1 MKPPNELRKAV
12 TLPATIHFG
21 DGRSPVD
28 CTVIEI
34 SETSALLSVQSADLI
49 PDNFMLTFAH
59 GAKVRRHC
67 IVVSRE
73 PGQISVEM
81 TKGLLAR

>member
-1 MKPPNELRKAV
+1 MKPPNQLRRVV
-12 TLPATIHFG
+12 TLPGTIHFS
-21 DGRSPVD
+21 DGLDPVD

-34 SETSALLSVQSADLI
+34 AERSARLSVPNVDLI
-49 PDNFMLTFAH
+49 PDNFLLTLAS

-67 IVVSRE
+67 TVVSRE
-73 PGQISVEM
+73 SGQISVEM

>member
-1 MKPPNELRKAV
+1 MKPPNELRRVV
-12 TLPATIHFG
+12 TLPGTIHLS

-34 SETSALLSVQSADLI
+34 SERSARLSVPNVDLI
-49 PDNFMLTFAH
+49 PDNFMLTFAG

-73 PGQISVEM
+73 SGQISVEM
-81 TKGLLAR
+81 TKELLAK